1 MERIGGLYNLTER
14 IDDTFLA
21 THFDHNDW
29 DLVRTGPG
37 DWEHGAWDAFVDWIT
52 GADLSDVVQYEQA
65 LQQLNIENFT
75 SFIILEL
82 WVGDTD
88 WSGGNWYAARMRDGP
103 DARWRLLVWDAE
115 TTLGLVHRVDATE
128 DISLSRVVIESGA
141 RGALIPILASLLAS
155 LQYQAYF
162 TAQVE
167 RHLAGA
173 LATESVRDRL
183 AMLVAELRPAMAAE
197 AARWL
202 PEQALAAVVS
212 QWEAALRRIADS
224 LDASEQRLRHL
235 SDPAILR
242 QHLPPLL
249 LSNDLASLVPLPPD
263 IRIALLVGHPAEL
276 TPGDAAVVTHLAE
289 RGATVTVLGIP
300 DGNAPAPAQVAAS
313 HDLLLFSSSIRLI
326 DTAARYA
333 QTTTPLIF
341 WGPRLLE
348 ATQLARWGGI
358 RPEQAHIWIT
368 DADHPITR
376 RATP

>member
-1 MERIGGLYNLTER
+1 MYVRDQLVRDLHGAMGQVAARGRWVALYLNGVYWGLYNLTER

-29 DLVRTGPG
+29 DLVRTGAG
-37 DWEHGAWDAFVDWIT
+37 DREHGAWDAFVDWIT

-88 WSGGNWYAARMRDGP
+88 WSGGNWYVARMRDGP

-115 TTLGLVHRVDATE
+115 TTFGLVHVGATE
-128 DISLSRVVIESGA
+128 DISFSRVVIESGA
-141 RGALIPILASLLAS
+141 RGDLIPILASLLAS
-155 LQYQAYF
+155 PQYQAYF

-202 PEQALAAVVS
+202 PEQEPAAMVS
-212 QWEAALRRIADS
+212 QWEAALRRIVDS

-249 LSNDLASLVPLPPD
+249 MSDD
-263 IRIALLVGHPAEL
+263 
-276 TPGDAAVVTHLAE
+276 PGGSHAA
-289 RGATVTVLGIP
+289 
-300 DGNAPAPAQVAAS
+300 
-313 HDLLLFSSSIRLI
+313 
-326 DTAARYA
+326 AARHPDRSA
-333 QTTTPLIF
+333 R
-341 WGPRLLE
+341 GPPR
-348 ATQLARWGGI
+348 G
-358 RPEQAHIWIT
+358 T
-368 DADHPITR
+368 DTG
-376 RATP
+376 